1 MTPERWK
8 RVEAVYA
15 AVTAR
20 PVSTRADAM
29 ADLCGNDADLRRE
42 VESLLAH
49 EDGADEFL
57 EVPAFPAADVA
68 SERDLIG
75 RSVGP
80 YRIMSL
86 LGAGGM
92 GEVYRAH
99 DEQLDREVAIKFLP
113 RLSTDPRVVA
123 RFEVEA
129 RALAA
134 LNCPH
139 IGAIYGLEHVDGSPV
154 LVLELVEG
162 ATLAE
167 RIARAGVPLRE
178 ALATARQIAVALE
191 AAHAM
196 RRGQSAGFPPR
207 PGAHPAGTADRWR
220 T

>member
-49 EDGADEFL
+49 ADAAAEFL
-57 EVPAFPAADVA
+57 ETPAFPAADIA
-68 SERDLIG
+68 SERALIG
-75 RSVGP
+75 RLVGP

-139 IGAIYGLEHVDGSPV
+139 IGAI
-154 LVLELVEG
+154 
-162 ATLAE
+162 LASSTWTA
-167 RIARAGVPLRE
+167 ARSWCSSSWM
-178 ALATARQIAVALE
+178 ARRSRNASS
-191 AAHAM
+191 
-196 RRGQSAGFPPR
+196 RRACLWEK
-207 PGAHPAGTADRWR
+207 H
-220 T
+220 